1 MSSCDRMPTLKK
13 LFIPISFT
21 SSRIFSKPFTF
32 FNERLGKPPGATTK
46 SLKIIEDRDEINS
59 FRTKKLIT
67 FSFILKIEASFSRI
81 HSTQILNEGCS
92 VSFE

>member
-1 MSSCDRMPTLKK
+1 MPTLKK

-46 SLKIIEDRDEINS
+46 SLKIIEDRDG
-59 FRTKKLIT
+59 LIH
-67 FSFILKIEASFSRI
+67 FELKINYLFFYS
-81 HSTQILNEGCS
+81 
-92 VSFE
+92 